1 MSNDLF
7 KNAIALTGGI
17 STGKS
22 TVCNLFKLH
31 GFLTIDADVIAHRLL
46 DENSNKISSMFGE
59 QYVQNG
65 KVLRKELGKIIF
77 SNEENKLKLEA
88 LLHPLIKEQIIK
100 ESKIFEE
107 QNKPYFVDIPLFFE
121 KMSYPIPKSLV
132 IYTPKDLQIQRVMKR
147 DNIDENEAKL
157 KISNQM
163 DIEEK
168 RKLADMVIDN
178 SQNLKHLQKEVERI
192 IGEIIWHIQNI
203 VPVEMTL

>member
-7 KNAIALTGGI
+7 KNAISLTGGI

-31 GFLTIDADVIAHRLL
+31 GFLTIDADKIAHKLL
-46 DENSNKISSMFGE
+46 DENSDKIIEMFGK
-59 QYVQNG
+59 QYVENG

-88 LLHPLIKEQIIK
+88 LLHPLIKEEIIK

-121 KMSYPIPKSLV
+121 KMHYPISKSLV
-132 IYTPKDLQIQRVMKR
+132 IYTPKELQIQRLMKR
-147 DNIDENEAKL
+147 DNINENEAKL

-168 RKLADMVIDN
+168 KKLADMVIDN
-178 SQNLKHLQKEVERI
+178 SKDLKHLQNEVERI
-192 IGEIIWHIQNI
+192 IGEII
-203 VPVEMTL
+203 

>member
-31 GFLTIDADVIAHRLL
+31 GFLTIDADVIAHKLL
-46 DENSNKISSMFGE
+46 DKNSNKIAIMFGDK
-59 QYVQNG
+59 YVENG

-88 LLHPLIKEQIIK
+88 LLHPLIKEEIIK
-100 ESKIFEE
+100 ESRIFEE

-121 KMSYPIPKSLV
+121 KMNYPISKSLV
-132 IYTPKDLQIQRVMKR
+132 IYTPKDIQIQRLMKR
-147 DNIDENEAKL
+147 DNIDEAEAKL

-178 SQNLKHLQKEVERI
+178 SKNLKHLQEEVERI
-192 IGEIIWHIQNI
+192 IGEI
-203 VPVEMTL
+203 L

>member
-31 GFLTIDADVIAHRLL
+31 GFLTIDADLIAHRLL
-46 DENSNKISSMFGE
+46 DENSDKIASMFGE
-59 QYVQNG
+59 KYVENG
-65 KVLRKELGKIIF
+65 KVIRKELGKIIF

-88 LLHPLIKEQIIK
+88 LLHPLIENEIIK

-121 KMSYPIPKSLV
+121 KMHYPIPKSLV
-132 IYTPKDLQIQRVMKR
+132 IYTPKDIQIQRLMKR
-147 DNIDENEAKL
+147 DNIDENEAKCEVDDWIAL
-157 KISNQM
+157 IKGALIKHITKKIM
-163 DIEEK
+163 K
-168 RKLADMVIDN
+168 K
-178 SQNLKHLQKEVERI
+178 QKIYLIR
-192 IGEIIWHIQNI
+192 
-203 VPVEMTL
+203 

>member
-31 GFLTIDADVIAHRLL
+31 GFLTIDADLIAHRLL
-46 DENSNKISSMFGE
+46 DENSDKIASIFGE
-59 QYVQNG
+59 KYVENG
-65 KVLRKELGKIIF
+65 KVIRKELGKIIF

-88 LLHPLIKEQIIK
+88 LLHPLIENEIIK

-121 KMSYPIPKSLV
+121 KMHYQIPKSLV
-132 IYTPKDLQIQRVMKR
+132 IYTPKDIQIQRLMKR

-178 SQNLKHLQKEVERI
+178 SQNLKHLQNEVERI

-203 VPVEMTL
+203 VQVEMTL

>member
-46 DENSNKISSMFGE
+46 DENSNKIASMFGE

-65 KVLRKELGKIIF
+65 KVIRKELGKIIF

-132 IYTPKDLQIQRVMKR
+132 IYTPKELQIQRLMKR

-178 SQNLKHLQKEVERI
+178 SQNLKHLQNEVERI

-203 VPVEMTL
+203 VRVEMTL

>member
-88 LLHPLIKEQIIK
+88 LLHPLIKERIIK

-121 KMSYPIPKSLV
+121 KMHYPISKSLV
-132 IYTPKDLQIQRVMKR
+132 IYTPKELQIQRLMKR
-147 DNIDENEAKL
+147 DNIDENEAK
-157 KISNQM
+157 
-163 DIEEK
+163 
-168 RKLADMVIDN
+168 
-178 SQNLKHLQKEVERI
+178 
-192 IGEIIWHIQNI
+192 
-203 VPVEMTL
+203 

>member
-31 GFLTIDADVIAHRLL
+31 GFLTIDADVIAHKLL
-46 DENSNKISSMFGE
+46 DENSSKVASMFGN
-59 QYVQNG
+59 QYVQDN

-88 LLHPLIKEQIIK
+88 LLHPLIKEEIIK
-100 ESKIFEE
+100 ESRIFEE

-121 KMSYPIPKSLV
+121 KMNYPISKSLV
-132 IYTPKDLQIQRVMKR
+132 IYTPKELQIQRLMKR

-168 RKLADMVIDN
+168 KKLANMVIDN
-178 SQNLKHLQKEVERI
+178 SKDLKHLQAEVERI
-192 IGEIIWHIQNI
+192 IGEI
-203 VPVEMTL
+203 L

>member
-7 KNAIALTGGI
+7 KNAIALTGEI

-31 GFLTIDADVIAHRLL
+31 GFLTIDADKIAHKLL
-46 DENSNKISSMFGE
+46 DENSSKISSMFGE
-59 QYVQNG
+59 QYVENG

-88 LLHPLIKEQIIK
+88 LLHPLIKEEIIK

-121 KMSYPIPKSLV
+121 KMHYPIPKSLV
-132 IYTPKDLQIQRVMKR
+132 IYTPKNLQIERLMKR
-147 DNIDENEAKL
+147 DNISEDEAKL

-178 SQNLKHLQKEVERI
+178 SQNLKHLQNEVERI
-192 IGEIIWHIQNI
+192 IGEII
-203 VPVEMTL
+203 

>member
-46 DENSNKISSMFGE
+46 DENTNKIASMFGE

-65 KVLRKELGKIIF
+65 KVIRKELGKIIF

-121 KMSYPIPKSLV
+121 KMYYPIPKSLV
-132 IYTPKDLQIQRVMKR
+132 IYTPKELQIQRLMKR

-178 SQNLKHLQKEVERI
+178 SQNLKHLQNEVERI
-192 IGEIIWHIQNI
+192 IGEII
-203 VPVEMTL
+203 

>member
-46 DENSNKISSMFGE
+46 DENSNKIAAMFGDK
-59 QYVQNG
+59 YVENG

-77 SNEENKLKLEA
+77 SNEENKLKLESFI
-88 LLHPLIKEQIIK
+88 HPLIKNEIIK

-121 KMSYPIPKSLV
+121 KMHYPISKSLV
-132 IYTPKDLQIQRVMKR
+132 IYTPKDIQIQRLMKR
-147 DNIDENEAKL
+147 DNIDEKEAKQ

-168 RKLADMVIDN
+168 KKLANMVIDN
-178 SQNLKHLQKEVERI
+178 SKNLKHLQAEVERI
-192 IGEIIWHIQNI
+192 IGEI
-203 VPVEMTL
+203 L